1 MQIDQFT
8 KDAPGRL
15 VAARH
20 EATLQYLAADYT
32 AFIPHPLPPSL
43 SMSAALVR
51 ALSDA
56 DRALGELAGLGRAV
70 PSPSL
75 LIGPFVRREAVLSSK
90 IEGTQTEI
98 ADLYAY
104 EAGQPYLPGLRPPPP
119 VDDMQEVLNYVQ
131 ALDYGIKR
139 LNTLPIG
146 LRLIRE
152 LHEKLMDGVRGK
164 DATPGEFRQSQNWI
178 GAQGTPIS
186 EARFVPSPPYEMP
199 KVLDA
204 FEKYIHTDDEYPP
217 LLRLGM
223 IHYQFET
230 IHPFIDGNGRI
241 GRLLISLLLHAWE
254 LLPEPLLYLSAYFEH
269 HRDTYYDLLLGVS
282 MRDDWHN
289 WLLFFLRGVT
299 EQSRDAARRA
309 KQLQDLQSAW
319 REQVAAVTDSGLP
332 LRIIDHLFQRP
343 ILTVRDVQDVLG
355 VKSYHTAQKY
365 VQILSDVGILTLRAE
380 HPVRRYEATAILDCL
395 I

>member
-1 MQIDQFT
+1 MQIDQFV

-20 EATLQYLAADYT
+20 EATPQYPASDYI
-32 AFIPHPLPPSL
+32 AFIPHPLPPTL
-43 SMSAALVR
+43 LMDTTLVR

-98 ADLYAY
+98 ADLYAF

-119 VDDMQEVLNYVQ
+119 EDDVQEVLNYVL
-131 ALDYGIKR
+131 ALDYGITR
-139 LNTLPIG
+139 LATLPIG
-146 LRLIRE
+146 LRLMRE
-152 LHEKLMDGVRGK
+152 LHAKLMDGVRGK
-164 DATPGEFRQSQNWI
+164 DATPGVFRQSQNWI
-178 GAQGTPIS
+178 GAQGTPVRA
-186 EARFVPSPPYEMP
+186 ARFVPTPPYEMP
-199 KVLDA
+199 QVLDA
-204 FEKYIHTDDEYPP
+204 FEKYIHADDEYPP
-217 LLRLGM
+217 LLRLGL

-269 HRDTYYDLLLGVS
+269 HQAAYYDLLLGVS
-282 MRDDWHN
+282 TKGAWN
-289 WLLFFLRGVT
+289 EWLTFFLRGVT

-309 KQLQDLQSAW
+309 KQLQDLQSTW
-319 REQVAAVTDSGLP
+319 RAQVAAVTGSGLP
-332 LRIIDHLFQRP
+332 LRVIDHLFQRP
-343 ILTVRDVQDVLG
+343 ILTVRNVQEMLG

-365 VQILSDVGILTLRAE
+365 VQVLSDVGILTLRAE
-380 HPVRRYEATAILDCL
+380 QPEKRYEATAILECL